1 MKIALFTDTYP
12 PEINGVSVSVG
23 LHQKVLMDQGHE
35 VLVITTNPFGK
46 QIVIEAGVIRIPGVE
61 LKKLYNYRLSSFFSA
76 KAYQYIRKWKPDVI
90 HIHTDIGIGIFGKIT
105 AFFLKVPTV
114 VTYHTMYEDYTHY
127 AGFLKGLASRV
138 VKQFSKSIAEQCT
151 EFISPS
157 LKTKEKIRSYGVDRY
172 INIVPTG
179 IDFSRFQLASLDRN
193 KLAEIKNRWI
203 LPGEKVLLSLGR
215 VAKEKSMEVIVKGFA
230 KVIQSGEEHIRL
242 LMVGDGPDRHG
253 LIDLAN
259 QLGISDKV
267 SFVGAVPIQEVPY
280 YYQVADVFVSASLTE
295 TQGLTFMEAMVSD
308 RLVLCRFD
316 ENLAELIR
324 HQQTGFI
331 FSDEEDFVRQVKT
344 IFNLT
349 KEKREQIKGDVA
361 TAVNRYSLPNF
372 YQNLI
377 EVYQRATRQYW

>member
-331 FSDEEDFVRQVKT
+331 FSDEADFVRQVKT

>member
-23 LHQKVLMDQGHE
+23 LHQKVLMNQGHD

-46 QIVIEAGVIRIPGVE
+46 LIDIDLGIVRIPGVE
-61 LKKLYNYRLSSFFSA
+61 LKKLYVYRLSSFLNA
-76 KAYQYIRKWKPDVI
+76 KAYQFIRKWQPDVI
-90 HIHTDIGIGIFGKIT
+90 HIHTDAGIGIFGKIT

-138 VKQFSKSIAEQCT
+138 VKRFSKSIAEQCT

-157 LKTKEKIRSYGVDRY
+157 LKTKERIRSYGVDRY

-179 IDFSRFQLASLDRN
+179 IDFSRFQRTNLDSE
-193 KLAEIKNRWI
+193 KLAEIKSRWV
-203 LPGEKVLLSLGR
+203 LPGERVLLSLGR
-215 VAKEKSMEVIVKGFA
+215 VAKEKSMDVILKGFS
-230 KVIQSGEEHIRL
+230 KVIESKEDNVRL
-242 LMVGDGPDRHG
+242 LMVGDGPNRQG

-259 QLGISDKV
+259 QLGVSSHV
-267 SFVGAVPIQEVPY
+267 SFVGAVPIQDVPY
-280 YYQVADVFVSASLTE
+280 YYQIADVFVSASLTE

-316 ENLAELIR
+316 ENLANLIR

-331 FSDEEDFVRQVKT
+331 FNDEEDFVRQVNT

-349 KEKREQIKGDVA
+349 KEKREQIHRQAA
-361 TAVNRYSLPNF
+361 TAVNQYALPIF
-372 YQNLI
+372 YENLI

>member
-23 LHQKVLMDQGHE
+23 LHQKVLIDQGHD

-46 QIVIEAGVIRIPGVE
+46 VIDIDSGIIRIPGVE
-61 LKKLYNYRLSSFFSA
+61 LKKLYGYRLSSFFSA
-76 KAYQYIRKWKPDVI
+76 KAYQFIRKWQPDVI
-90 HIHTDIGIGIFGKIT
+90 HIHTDAGIGIFGKIT

-127 AGFLKGLASRV
+127 VGFLKGLASRV

-151 EFISPS
+151 EFIAPS

-179 IDFSRFQLASLDRN
+179 IDFSRFQLVSLDSD

-215 VAKEKSMEVIVKGFA
+215 VAKEKSMDVILRGFS
-230 KVIQSGEEHIRL
+230 KVIESKQGNIRL
-242 LMVGDGPDRHG
+242 LMVGDGPDRHE
-253 LIDLAN
+253 LIELVN
-259 QLGISDKV
+259 QLDISKHV
-267 SFVGAVPIQEVPY
+267 SFVGAVPIQDVPY
-280 YYQVADVFVSASLTE
+280 YYQIADVFVSASLTE
-295 TQGLTFMEAMVSD
+295 TQGLTFMEAMVSN

-316 ENLAELIR
+316 ENLADLIR

-344 IFNLT
+344 IFNLS
-349 KEKREQIKGDVA
+349 KDKREQINRDIA
-361 TAVNRYSLPNF
+361 TAVSPYALPNF

>member
-1 MKIALFTDTYP
+1 MKVALFTDTYP

-179 IDFSRFQLASLDRN
+179 IDFTRFQLASLDRN

-361 TAVNRYSLPNF
+361 TAVNRYSLLNF